1 MTHPL
6 IEIVGP
12 DASGKTVLAE
22 GLAERI
28 GAKYVHLPSD
38 ADEVERVKIRAS
50 GDSHQLLEFY
60 LGLNTK
66 FTQENERV
74 LQKQPVIVEPYFT
87 STVASSILSGTGIT
101 TSPHHIIQ
109 PDFQIYLRPT
119 DWEEIERRLVERGE
133 ERKAHENI
141 PYLQKLSQLY
151 TAMLTQGNVLTI
163 DATKLSVEET
173 LDLAEKEVKQLYTS
187 T

>member
-50 GDSHQLLEFY
+50 GNSHQLLEFY
-60 LGLNTK
+60 LGLNAK
-66 FTQENERV
+66 FTQENEGV

-119 DWEEIERRLVERGE
+119 DWDEIERRLVKRGE
-133 ERKAHENI
+133 ERKAHENL
-141 PYLQKLSQLY
+141 PHLRRLDQLY
-151 TAMLTQGNVLTI
+151 SAILPKKNILTLDT
-163 DATKLSVEET
+163 TKLRIEEA